1 MSIFKESFR
10 KYISQQLK
18 LREAIVSL
26 GNDGGGRMNNLK
38 KVKLPKGGE
47 VTLPPGAFY
56 TNTIGRSCV
65 LRMSSGVDLKPSSKN
80 LLEGGRYEN
89 PDDLVGAG
97 LARRYILEGG
107 TLININKKNKD
118 GSSTP
123 VSALRSGFAG
133 SSNRGFGF
141 QYGDPMI
148 RANSSEDGYGI
159 VPMPGITDAN
169 IRTKSA
175 YGSLRE
181 AKVNF
186 KCHNQRQLEI
196 LELLYM
202 RPGYPIL
209 LEWGWTTYIDND
221 GNNTSKFPH
230 VYEFFDQNVSQEF
243 INKKIIE
250 NKISTGGNYDG
261 MLGICKNFN
270 YKARPDGGFDC
281 ITELTSA
288 GEIIESLKAKS
299 TSFYDTSDPKN
310 PKLEKTDE
318 VEAILKEVMKLSQL
332 NNGGTI
338 VDRHNHTPHNL

>member
-18 LREAIVSL
+18 IREAIVSL
-26 GNDGGGRMNNLK
+26 GNDGGGRMNNPK
-38 KVKLPKGGE
+38 KVILPKGRE

-65 LRMSSGVDLKPSSKN
+65 IRMSSGVDLKPEASD
-80 LLEGGRYEN
+80 LLEGGKYEN

-97 LARRYILEGG
+97 LALRYVLEGG
-107 TLININKKNKD
+107 TLINIDRKNPD
-118 GSSTP
+118 GTKSP
-123 VSALRSGFAG
+123 VHALRSGFPG
-133 SSNRGFGF
+133 SGNRGFGF
-141 QYGDPMI
+141 QYGDPLI
-148 RANSSEDGYGI
+148 RANAGTSPDNYGI

-181 AKVNF
+181 AKINF

-202 RPGYPIL
+202 RPGYSIL

-230 VYEFFDQNVSQEF
+230 IYEFFDQNVSQEI

-261 MLGICKNFN
+261 MMGICKNFN

-281 ITELTSA
+281 TTEITST
-288 GEIIESLKAKS
+288 GEIIESLKASK
-299 TSFYDTSDPKN
+299 TSFYDENGKLLKADQMETILNEVAKLIELQNN
-310 PKLEKTDE
+310 PTW
-318 VEAILKEVMKLSQL
+318 
-332 NNGGTI
+332 
-338 VDRHNHTPHNL
+338 

>member
-10 KYISQQLK
+10 KYVSQQLK

-26 GNDGGGRMNNLK
+26 GNNGDGRMNNTK
-38 KVKLPKGGE
+38 TVILPKGGE
-47 VTLPPGAFY
+47 ITLPPGAFY

-65 LRMSSGVDLKPSSKN
+65 LRMSSGVDLKPSSID
-80 LLEGGRYEN
+80 LLEGGKYEI
-89 PDDLVGAG
+89 PSTLFGAG
-97 LARRYILEGG
+97 LARRYVLEGG
-107 TLININKKNKD
+107 TLINIDKKNKD
-118 GSSTP
+118 GTSSP
-123 VSALRSGFAG
+123 VSALRSGFPG
-133 SSNRGFGF
+133 SGNRGFGF

-148 RANSSEDGYGI
+148 RANASEDSEDGYGI

-181 AKVNF
+181 AKINF

-230 VYEFFDQNVSQEF
+230 IYEFFDQNVSQEL
-243 INKKIIE
+243 INLKIIE

-261 MLGICKNFN
+261 MMGICKNFN
-270 YKARPDGGFDC
+270 YTARPDGGFDC
-281 ITELTSA
+281 TTELTSA
-288 GEIIESLKAKS
+288 GEIIESLKATT
-299 TSFYDTSDPKN
+299 TSFYDKDGVLKKS
-310 PKLEKTDE
+310 DE
-318 VEAILKEVMKLSQL
+318 VENILTSTLKLIEAKSTLQL
-332 NNGGTI
+332 VRGK
-338 VDRHNHTPHNL
+338 